1 MNTQITQNPNTYK
14 TDAQFP
20 QTTSGDE
27 IDLRELFAVIWQGKW
42 LILAITAVFT
52 IGAVIFAIKQPNIY
66 KSEALLAPASEE
78 QGGGLSALASQFG
91 GLASLAGVNLGG
103 KGGTDKT
110 ELAIQVLKSRQ
121 FTSEFIQK
129 HNILADLMAA
139 EKWDRDADKLI
150 YDPELYNEQTNTW
163 VREVKAPFKPE
174 PSMQEA
180 YKAFSKMIAVNKAK
194 ETGMV
199 TISVEHL
206 SPAVAQQWVAWL
218 IQDINKVMKDRDV
231 AEANRSSEFLNKQIA
246 LTNVAD
252 IRTILYKLV
261 EEQAKTIMFAE
272 VRDEYVF
279 KTIDPALV
287 PEEKAKPRRSLISL
301 LGVFIGLL
309 LGIVVVLVRF
319 FRIKKKNDLYDLYF
333 RRIRDV
339 FLILV

>member
-1 MNTQITQNPNTYK
+1 MNTQITQNPNTYQS
-14 TDAQFP
+14 DARFP
-20 QTTSGDE
+20 QVQDDE

-42 LILAITAVFT
+42 LIIAITAIFA
-52 IGAVIFAIKQPNIY
+52 IGAVVFAIMQPNIY

-91 GLASLAGVNLGG
+91 GLASLAGVNLGA

-110 ELAIQVLKSRQ
+110 QLAIEVLKSRQ

-139 EKWDRDADKLI
+139 KKWDRDQDKVL
-150 YDPELYNEQTNTW
+150 YDEDAYSEASNAW
-163 VREVKAPFKPE
+163 VREVEPPFKPE

-180 YKAFSKMIAVNKAK
+180 YKVFSKILAINTDK

-199 TISVEHL
+199 TLSIEHV
-206 SPAVAQQWVAWL
+206 SPTVAQQWVTWL
-218 IQDINKVMKDRDV
+218 IEDINKVMKERDV

-252 IRTILYKLV
+252 IKTILYKLV

-279 KTIDPALV
+279 KTLDPALV
-287 PEEKAKPRRSLISL
+287 PEEKAKPKRALICV
-301 LGVFIGLL
+301 LGTM
-309 LGIVVVLVRF
+309 LGGMFGVMLVLVRHF
-319 FRIKKKNDLYDLYF
+319 MRKEQN
-333 RRIRDV
+333 
-339 FLILV
+339 

>member
-1 MNTQITQNPNTYK
+1 MQ
-14 TDAQFP
+14 D
-20 QTTSGDE
+20 DE
-27 IDLRELFAVIWQGKW
+27 IDLRELFSVIWQGKW
-42 LILAITAVFT
+42 RIIGITAVF
-52 IGAVIFAIKQPNIY
+52 AIASVGLALYLPNIY

-110 ELAIQVLKSRQ
+110 QLAIEVLKSRQ

-139 EKWDRDADKLI
+139 KKWDRDADKII

-163 VREVKAPFKPE
+163 VRDVEPPVKPE

-180 YKAFSKMIAVNKAK
+180 YKEFSKIIAVNKDK
-194 ETGMV
+194 ETAMV
-199 TISVEHL
+199 TVSIEHL
-206 SPAVAQQWVAWL
+206 SPTVAQQWVTWL

-231 AEANRSSEFLNKQIA
+231 AEAHRSTDFLNKQIA

-252 IRTILYKLV
+252 IKTVLYKLI

-279 KTIDPALV
+279 KTIDPALA
-287 PEEKAKPRRSLISL
+287 PEEKAKPKRALICVL
-301 LGVFIGLL
+301 GTMLGGMLGVML
-309 LGIVVVLVRF
+309 VLVRHF
-319 FRIKKKNDLYDLYF
+319 MRKEQSLESRI
-333 RRIRDV
+333 
-339 FLILV
+339 

>member
-1 MNTQITQNPNTYK
+1 MSNEINKYIQ
-14 TDAQFP
+14 DAKFP
-20 QTTSGDE
+20 SAVQDDE
-27 IDLRELFAVIWQGKW
+27 IDLRELFSVIWHGKW
-42 LILAITAVFT
+42 LIIGITAVFA
-52 IGAVIFAIKQPNIY
+52 IASVAFAILQPNIY

-110 ELAIQVLKSRQ
+110 ELAIEVLKSRQ

-139 EKWDRDADKLI
+139 EKWDRDTDKII
-150 YDPELYNEQTNTW
+150 YDPELYNEQTNNW
-163 VREVKAPFKPE
+163 VRDVEPPFKPE

-180 YKAFSKMIAVNKAK
+180 YKEFSKIFAVNKAK
-194 ETGMV
+194 DTGMV

-206 SPAVAQQWVAWL
+206 SPTVAEQWVTWL

-279 KTIDPALV
+279 KTIDPALA
-287 PEEKAKPRRSLISL
+287 PEEKAKPKRALICV
-301 LGVFIGLL
+301 LGTMLGGM
-309 LGIVVVLVRF
+309 LGIMFVLVRHF
-319 FRIKKKNDLYDLYF
+319 VRKQQD
-333 RRIRDV
+333 
-339 FLILV
+339 

>member
-1 MNTQITQNPNTYK
+1 MNTQITQNPNTYQS
-14 TDAQFP
+14 DARFP
-20 QTTSGDE
+20 QVQDDE

-42 LILAITAVFT
+42 LIIAITAVFA
-52 IGAVIFAIKQPNIY
+52 IGSVVFAIMQPNIY

-91 GLASLAGVNLGG
+91 GLASLAGVNLGS

-110 ELAIQVLKSRQ
+110 QLAIEVLKSRQ
-121 FTSEFIQK
+121 FTSDFIQK

-150 YDPELYNEQTNTW
+150 YDEEDYIEATNTW
-163 VREVKAPFKPE
+163 VRDVEPPFKPE

-180 YKAFSKMIAVNKAK
+180 YDEFSKIMSVNSDK
-194 ETGMV
+194 ETAMV
-199 TISVEHL
+199 TISVLHL
-206 SPAVAQQWVAWL
+206 SPTVAEQWVTWL
-218 IQDINKVMKDRDV
+218 IEDINKVMKERDV

-252 IRTILYKLV
+252 IKAILYKLV

-287 PEEKAKPRRSLISL
+287 PEEKAKPKRALICVL
-301 LGVFIGLL
+301 GTMLGGMLGVMF
-309 LGIVVVLVRF
+309 VLVRHF
-319 FRIKKKNDLYDLYF
+319 IRKEQNLESRI
-333 RRIRDV
+333 
-339 FLILV
+339 